1 MIASILSQ
9 ATTDLQGIVGTVRQL
24 AKFDQGR
31 RAITAQRADLQ
42 KAKQQVAAAT
52 QTTYKAL
59 NQAAAGLVG
68 TPHSGHVVGLL
79 QQAANSQPST
89 RRAYPERSF
98 VRP

>member
-1 MIASILSQ
+1 MISAILSQ
-9 ATTDLQGIVGTVRQL
+9 ATADLQGIVQQVGQL

-52 QTTYKAL
+52 QNTYKAL
-59 NQAAAGLVG
+59 NHAAADLVG
-68 TPHSGHVVGLL
+68 TPHSGRVIGLL
-79 QQAANSQPST
+79 QQAANSQSST